1 MGQTPETGQAGNNF
15 GHRMGEHVAKRLGTQ
30 LLETGTGSNE
40 AIYDGERVILKS
52 AHKNTS
58 SIGVT
63 INVLETVQAIIATF
77 EDKNK
82 SSQNLHHYTIY
93 RVSFN
98 WYKEHMKPSRA
109 NERAS
114 RTTMM
119 VTRSSIRKEGKVI
132 GEFECDF

>member
-1 MGQTPETGQAGNNF
+1 MGQTPKTGQAGDKF
-15 GHRMGEHVAKRLGTQ
+15 GHRMGKYVAKHLVTQ
-30 LLETGTGSNE
+30 LLDTGTGSNE
-40 AIYDGERVILKS
+40 AIYDGERFILKS

-63 INVLETVQAIIATF
+63 IRVLENVKGIIATF
-77 EDKNK
+77 EDKDK
-82 SSQNLHHYTIY
+82 STEDLHHYTIY
-93 RVSFN
+93 RVSVD
-98 WYKEHMKPSRA
+98 WYEEHMKPSQSSEA
-109 NERAS
+109 AS